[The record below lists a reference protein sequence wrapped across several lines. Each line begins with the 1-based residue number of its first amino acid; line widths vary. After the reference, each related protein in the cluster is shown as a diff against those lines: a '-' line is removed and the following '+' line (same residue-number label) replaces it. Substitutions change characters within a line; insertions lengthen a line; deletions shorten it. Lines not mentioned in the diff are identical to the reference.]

1 MVKAVDFSKFRKS
14 LTKSIDGVAVGFHDP
29 STWIDTGN
37 YCLNY
42 LVSGKF
48 NRGVPLGQVTMLA
61 GQSGAGKSLVA
72 ANIMKNAQDQGI
84 FVVALDSENGL
95 TQEWLTKAGVDISA
109 EKFLRIQ
116 VAQIDAV
123 AQTIHQFMDD
133 YKAQY
138 KDVDPEDRLK
148 VLFVVDS
155 LGMLITKTDMD
166 QFEKGDMK
174 GDMGRKPKA
183 LNALVRNCVV
193 QFAEWDVGL
202 VATNHSYASQDMFD
216 PEDKISGGQAFI
228 YASSI
233 VVAMRKAKLKENE
246 AGQKITDV
254 TGIRALVKVMKSR
267 YNKPFESVE
276 IKIPWEKGI
285 DPYSGLVDFFEKQG
299 QLEKEGN
306 KLKYTDLDGNSEKY
320 FRKDIPHA
328 LLDKMMEEWPAK
340 LKQQMADAY
349 HAEETE
355 EQENDQEGDT
365 RNDEYGESAS
375 S

>member
-1 MVKAVDFSKFRKS
+1 
-14 LTKSIDGVAVGFHDP
+14 
-29 STWIDTGN
+29 
-37 YCLNY
+37 
-42 LVSGKF
+42 
-48 NRGVPLGQVTMLA
+48 
-61 GQSGAGKSLVA
+61 
-72 ANIMKNAQDQGI
+72 
-84 FVVALDSENGL
+84 
-95 TQEWLTKAGVDISA
+95 
-109 EKFLRIQ
+109 
-116 VAQIDAV
+116 
-123 AQTIHQFMDD
+123 
-133 YKAQY
+133 
-138 KDVDPEDRLK
+138 
-148 VLFVVDS
+148 
-155 LGMLITKTDMD
+155 
-166 QFEKGDMK
+166 
-174 GDMGRKPKA
+174 
-183 LNALVRNCVV
+183 
-193 QFAEWDVGL
+193 
-202 VATNHSYASQDMFD
+202 MFD

-320 FRKDIPHA
+320 FRKDIPRE

-340 LKQQMADAY
+340 LKQQMAHAY
-349 HAEETE
+349 ETE
-355 EQENDQEGDT
+355 LEEEHDQEGEVQ
-365 RNDEYGESAS
+365 NDEHGESAS